1 MKQKRVSFR
10 ETLALIWA
18 LYRATFPYVI
28 AFALI
33 MLLVTWL
40 VTGAL

>member
-1 MKQKRVSFR
+1 MKEKPVGFR

-18 LYRATFPYVI
+18 VYRATFPYVI
-28 AFALI
+28 TFALA

-40 VTGAL
+40 ITSVL